1 MKRIIKGRLYDTDTA
16 KELGWYENIADVRN
30 FNHFSET
37 LYRKKTGEFF
47 LHGEGGPATKY
58 SQRVDQNSWSGGEDI
73 IPLSVENARIWAEEH
88 LSADDYEKIFGAVS
102 EDEEDILLTFK
113 APAALDRKLSDKA
126 AELGISKSEL
136 LRQLIE
142 KME

>member
-1 MKRIIKGRLYDTDTA
+1 MKTLLILATSPIFPKPCTVNALVNSSCMARAARPRNTPSESTRTA
-16 KELGWYENIADVRN
+16 GA
-30 FNHFSET
+30 
-37 LYRKKTGEFF
+37 
-47 LHGEGGPATKY
+47 
-58 SQRVDQNSWSGGEDI
+58 DI
-73 IPLSVENARIWAEEH
+73 IPVSVDNAREWVEDHLDAE
-88 LSADDYEKIFGAVS
+88 DYEKIFGAVS